1 VVGGYHTDM
10 QRRGR
15 VTVVVLVLVALV
27 TRADAAS
34 PAPAFRA
41 TLLDS
46 GTTIDSRELLGKKV
60 LVVRFQA
67 SWCKACARESDAL
80 SRLATKYRD
89 RGVEV
94 IAFHVEDPAADVR
107 RFVKSHPVTYHV
119 ALDPKLTVGN
129 RFGMAGTRYTVVVDR
144 KGEIVARLT
153 GESAPAKLPKILD
166 GALAQRPSRKLRIGW
181 R

>member
-1 VVGGYHTDM
+1 M
-10 QRRGR
+10 QRRAG
-15 VTVVVLVLVALV
+15 VTAAVVLLLVGLV
-27 TRADAAS
+27 SHAA
-34 PAPAFRA
+34 PVAPAFRT

-67 SWCKACARESDAL
+67 SWCKACARESEAL

-89 RGVEV
+89 RGVEI
-94 IAFHVEDPAADVR
+94 IAFHVQDPTADVH
-107 RFVKSHPVTYHV
+107 RFVRSHPVTYHV

-129 RFGMAGTRYTVVVDR
+129 RFGMTATPYTVVVDR

-153 GESAPAKLPKILD
+153 GESAPTKLPKILD
-166 GALAQRPSRKLRIGW
+166 AALAQRPSRKL
-181 R
+181 

>member
-1 VVGGYHTDM
+1 M
-10 QRRGR
+10 QRRAG
-15 VTVVVLVLVALV
+15 VTAAVVLLLVGLVAH
-27 TRADAAS
+27 AA
-34 PAPAFRA
+34 PVAPAFRT

-67 SWCKACARESDAL
+67 SWSKACARESEAL

-89 RGVEV
+89 RGVEI
-94 IAFHVEDPAADVR
+94 IAFHVQDPPADVR
-107 RFVKSHPVTYHV
+107 RFVRSHPVAYHV

-129 RFGMAGTRYTVVVDR
+129 RFGMTGTPYTVVVDR

-153 GESAPAKLPKILD
+153 GESAPTKLPKILD
-166 GALAQRPSRKLRIGW
+166 AALAQRPSRKL
-181 R
+181 